1 MARKK
6 KAIPFEGKETPEEE
20 AAEHKVLKSHVR
32 KAKRKM
38 RGRQHR
44 R

>member
-1 MARKK
+1 MAKK

-20 AAEHKVLKSHVR
+20 AAEHKVLKSKVR
-32 KAKRKM
+32 QAKRK
-38 RGRQHR
+38 RSRQYR

>member
-6 KAIPFEGKETPEEE
+6 KVVPFAGKETPEEE
-20 AAEHKVLKSHVR
+20 AAEHKVLASRVR
-32 KAKRKM
+32 TTKRKM

>member
-1 MARKK
+1 MARK

-20 AAEHKVLKSHVR
+20 AAEHKVLASHVR
-32 KAKRKM
+32 KQKRRM
-38 RGRQHR
+38 ARGRRHR